1 MGRPSRS
8 SDQFIVRLPDGLRD
22 RIKTA
27 ADANN
32 RSMNAEIVATLEAE
46 YPPPRRADLFT
57 DLELVQLQWH
67 SGEWK
72 SVDDDTW
79 MRFRGGEAPPHVFDR
94 MTEGK
99 NYFVVAV
106 IDREVGLC
114 NLISHPYKL
123 TRGHIEPLAEDY
135 LSEEEREEYT
145 RIFLKA
151 SLTEDDE
158 SRLQFLREKMEPA
171 FILPPE
177 TIPKLRE
184 RLERVA
190 STEVVDRL
198 LKRIS

>member
-1 MGRPSRS
+1 MGRPSRT
-8 SDQFIVRLPDGLRD
+8 SDQFIVRLPDGLRE

-27 ADANN
+27 ADVSN
-32 RSMNAEIVATLEAE
+32 RSMNAEIVATLETA
-46 YPPPRRADLFT
+46 YPAPRKDLFT

-72 SVDDDTW
+72 SVDEDSW
-79 MRFRGGEAPPHVFDR
+79 MRFRSGENPSHVIDR

-135 LSEEEREEYT
+135 LSEGEQEEYT

-151 SLTEDDE
+151 SLNEDDE
-158 SRLQFLREKMEPA
+158 RRLQFLREKMEPA

-177 TIPKLRE
+177 AIPKLRE

-190 STEVVDRL
+190 STEVVDKL
-198 LKRIS
+198 LERVS